1 MPLATTELSLAGV
14 RGELECAICTEV
26 MEHPCSLS
34 CAHSFCK
41 ACLEKAV
48 GEDGSVRCPMCR
60 KRSITRDGFVENK
73 TLRVVCEHARA
84 AHKAECPTHEG
95 IVMDY
100 YCSTC
105 DELICDRCA
114 ILGDAHRGHAI
125 DTIAH
130 RCAATRRELKAAH
143 EEVSRRSN
151 AIDELVRTGGR
162 IDAAHDGLLTRV
174 DEAADEAI
182 ARIEA
187 LRAQARDALLS
198 HARVEKAALRNAQRP
213 VAERAR
219 HLDAAAATLPRVGGQ
234 LALAREAREGLR
246 LPELQPPTWDAARAA
261 AFLEQQPP
269 FTELR
274 RIYTAS
280 GADREAAMQACLAGH
295 RPASHPRGRRVELH
309 MPHAHTPL
317 FAGLPLTGLR
327 LGREDAQCGH
337 QATRHGRRAQ
347 GVRAA
352 AGGRA
357 DWPAVP
363 LRRRQATRR
372 LQAARGAGRRQG
384 GDHRAAAAG
393 VAACL

>member
-280 GADREAAMQACLAGH
+280 GADREAAMQVFVSGARTLSAAIKPRDTAGALKEFVLQQVGVPIGRQCLYVG
-295 RPASHPRGRRVELH
+295 GK
-309 MPHAHTPL
+309 PL
-317 FAGLPLTGLR
+317 DDSKPLV
-327 LGREDAQCGH
+327 
-337 QATRHGRRAQ
+337 AQ
-347 GVRAA
+347 GVAKGATIELRLRVSRRASEEV
-352 AGGRA
+352 RK
-357 DWPAVP
+357 
-363 LRRRQATRR
+363 RQFWQT
-372 LQAARGAGRRQG
+372 L
-384 GDHRAAAAG
+384 
-393 VAACL
+393 